1 MKIVV
6 VEDDKMLA
14 EMYQYSL
21 QNHGYTVVLAYDGPS
36 ALTVIENELP
46 HLILLDLMLPQMSGD
61 QVLKHLRESVWG
73 KDLKVI
79 ITTNISESE
88 APETLRELT
97 FERYL
102 VKANTPPSQL
112 VQIVKQT
119 LTPETPVAS

>member
-14 EMYQYSL
+14 EIYQYSL
-21 QNHGYTVVLAYDGPS
+21 ENKGYSVVLAYDGAS
-36 ALTVIENELP
+36 ALTIIESELP
-46 HLILLDLMLPQMSGD
+46 NLILLDLMLPQMSGD
-61 QVLKHLRESVWG
+61 EVLKHLRESEWG

-88 APETLRELT
+88 APDTLRELT

-102 VKANTPPSQL
+102 VKADTPPSQL
-112 VQIVKQT
+112 IQIVEQT
-119 LTPETPVAS
+119 LSS

>member
-14 EMYQYSL
+14 EIYQISL
-21 QNHGYTVVLAYDGPS
+21 QNEGYLVVLAHDGPS
-36 ALTVIENELP
+36 ALTVIQNEMP
-46 HLILLDLMLPQMSGD
+46 DLILLDLMLPQMSGD
-61 QVLKHLRESVWG
+61 EVLQHIRESEWG

-88 APETLRELT
+88 APDGLSKYG

-102 VKANTPPSQL
+102 VKANTAPSEL
-112 VQIVKQT
+112 VQIVSQT
-119 LTPETPVAS
+119 LISKAA